1 VRSSPPGLLQAGF
14 AFLRQSALLGAAVAP
29 SAAGRLAWQEL
40 RNKLEA
46 FELYQRAVPLGSGP
60 APAGEAGDGGALAA
74 AVERAR
80 RLGPYRGVWALEGL
94 GHHWADAAIRRWP
107 DGPGRPAWPQGGG
120 GAAARRLLDA
130 VTAPGLPED
139 SLLALH
145 TGMGLALAEQALDA
159 LPPRPAPAELRRG
172 LARFVALCREISR
185 PGYAAAAIEG
195 LGLVARTLHP
205 GLVTAAGEQLARLDD
220 GGGTTEKGGA
230 AADGHGQLVAT
241 FWHGVGRALYFLP
254 SNAPPPCSAPWRAI
268 GMARREPPHAVG
280 RDNAMSGLV
289 WALTLVNLRHPEVL
303 AALLSHHSP
312 AAAECGPMA
321 DGISSAIALWH
332 HLAPADPWLA
342 AFLRWRPLPAT
353 GRAAARWERLVTAPC
368 AAALGAVGR
377 RLRQVGRLGELF
389 YCRRGGAPAAPRG
402 RGERQGHQPGGGG
415 DGRPEPASAPGGYG
429 DREGRQEGDG
439 GWRVPAGRQASAA
452 PAAPGHSPAVAAPDL
467 GGWDAGADPREPSP
481 RASAARRAAGGAP
494 VSGRAGGAS

>member
-1 VRSSPPGLLQAGF
+1 MRSSPPGLLQAGF

-107 DGPGRPAWPQGGG
+107 DGPGRPAWPQRGG
-120 GAAARRLLDA
+120 GAAAPRRLLDA

-145 TGMGLALAEQALDA
+145 TGLGLALAEQALDA
-159 LPPRPAPAELRRG
+159 LPPRPAPAELRHG
-172 LARFVALCREISR
+172 LARFVALCRESSR

-195 LGLVARTLHP
+195 LGLVARTLRP

-220 GGGTTEKGGA
+220 GGRTTEEGGA

-368 AAALGAVGR
+368 AAALGAEGR
-377 RLRQVGRLGELF
+377 RLRQENRLGELF
-389 YCRRGGAPAAPRG
+389 YCRRGGAPAAP
-402 RGERQGHQPGGGG
+402 
-415 DGRPEPASAPGGYG
+415 
-429 DREGRQEGDG
+429 
-439 GWRVPAGRQASAA
+439 
-452 PAAPGHSPAVAAPDL
+452 PDL
-467 GGWDAGADPREPSP
+467 GGWDAAADPREPSP
-481 RASAARRAAGGAP
+481 RASAARWAAGGAP
-494 VSGRAGGAS
+494 VSGRAGGAP